1 MTNSRED
8 FEIMDFF
15 EQQSCLIDEIVFR
28 LIERLKSS
36 KTTNE
41 EFVNLTNTAMKIIKF
56 INFNK

>member
-8 FEIMDFF
+8 FETMDFY
-15 EQQSCLIDEIVFR
+15 EQQTCLIDEIVFR

-56 INFNK
+56 IEFNK